1 MMRRVKSSAITV
13 SLRTPW
19 RLGSA
24 LNEGSERMVKSGT

>member
-1 MMRRVKSSAITV
+1 MIFREKSIAITV

-24 LNEGSERMVKSGT
+24 LKVGQQ